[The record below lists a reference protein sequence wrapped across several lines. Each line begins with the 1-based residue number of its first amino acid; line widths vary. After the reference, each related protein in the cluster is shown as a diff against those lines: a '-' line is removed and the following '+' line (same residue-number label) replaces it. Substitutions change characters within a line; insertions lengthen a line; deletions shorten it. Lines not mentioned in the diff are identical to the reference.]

1 MKIKYLSKKY
11 IALVFCLL
19 LLCSM
24 QASAA
29 CTAVIVGSDVSADG
43 STIIARSNDIRRFGE
58 IISL

>member
-1 MKIKYLSKKY
+1 
-11 IALVFCLL
+11 
-19 LLCSM
+19 M